1 MIKEQPQFTKERRII
16 MENMFEKGC
25 LVQLSIS
32 KWGGVKKINDNQLAE
47 MIDTHEWLTA
57 TKKLVDPESLKPIC
71 KVGNAA
77 KTYLTSISL
86 PFPIQGMVF
95 IPKEMI
101 SRVDTRLEEFKAEFN
116 QTITTFL
123 RDYDRLRETA
133 MVYLQDLFNEVDY
146 PVHVEKKFSFAWRFI
161 ILDVPNGKSG
171 ILSPEIYEREK
182 EKFIQ
187 TMEEARTMA
196 IESLREEF
204 GSMVE
209 RITERFTQ
217 SDGKPKVFKNTTVES
232 FYEFFE
238 TFKERNIFRDEQ
250 LNELVERAQEV
261 LGGVSAESI
270 RTNEHLKENI
280 RTGMAEIENAM
291 AMALARP
298 RRKIVMD

>member
-1 MIKEQPQFTKERRII
+1 MKERRIV

-47 MIDTHEWLTA
+47 MIDSHEWVTA

-77 KTYLTSISL
+77 RTYLTTASL

-101 SRVDTRLEEFKAEFN
+101 SRVDQRLEEFKTEFN
-116 QTITTFL
+116 QTIATFL
-123 RDYDRLRETA
+123 RDYDKLRETA
-133 MVYLQDLFNEVDY
+133 MVYLADLFNEVDY

-217 SDGKPKVFKNTTVES
+217 SGNGKPKVFKNATVES

-250 LNELVERAQEV
+250 LDELVERAQAV
-261 LGGVSAESI
+261 LSGVSAESI
-270 RTNEHLKENI
+270 RTNADLKENI
-280 RTGMAEIENAM
+280 RAGMAEVEGVM
-291 AMALARP
+291 AVALARP

>member
-1 MIKEQPQFTKERRII
+1 

-47 MIDTHEWLTA
+47 MIDSHEWVTA

-71 KVGNAA
+71 KMGNAA
-77 KTYLTSISL
+77 RSYLTTVSL

-101 SRVDTRLEEFKAEFN
+101 SRVDEKLEEFKAEFN
-116 QTITTFL
+116 DTVTAFL

-133 MVYLQDLFNEVDY
+133 MVYLGDLFNEVDY
-146 PVHVEKKFSFAWRFI
+146 PLHVEKKFSFAWRFI

-171 ILSPEIYEREK
+171 ILSPEVYEREK

-204 GSMVE
+204 ASMVE
-209 RITERFTQ
+209 RITERFTESGMESQ
-217 SDGKPKVFKNTTVES
+217 KSLRTQPWRASTSFSRPSRRGTSSRMNSWLSLWTGPRQFLEESQPKVSGQAT
-232 FYEFFE
+232 
-238 TFKERNIFRDEQ
+238 I
-250 LNELVERAQEV
+250 
-261 LGGVSAESI
+261 
-270 RTNEHLKENI
+270 
-280 RTGMAEIENAM
+280 
-291 AMALARP
+291 
-298 RRKIVMD
+298 

>member
-1 MIKEQPQFTKERRII
+1 

-47 MIDTHEWLTA
+47 MIDSHEWVTA

-71 KVGNAA
+71 KMGNAA
-77 KTYLTSISL
+77 RTYLTTVSL

-101 SRVDTRLEEFKAEFN
+101 TKVDQKLEEFKTEFN
-116 QTITTFL
+116 DTVTAFL
-123 RDYDRLRETA
+123 RDYDRLRQTA
-133 MVYLQDLFNEVDY
+133 MVYLEDLFNEVDY
-146 PVHVEKKFSFAWRFI
+146 PLHVEKKFSFAWRFI

-171 ILSPEIYEREK
+171 ILSPEVYEREK

-204 GSMVE
+204 ASMVE

-217 SDGKPKVFKNTTVES
+217 NGDGKPKIFKNSTIES

-238 TFKERNIFRDEQ
+238 TFKERNIFKDEQ
-250 LNELVERAQEV
+250 LAELVERAQAV

-270 RTNEHLKENI
+270 RTSDHLKENI
-280 RTGMAEIENAM
+280 HAGMTEIESAM
-291 AMALARP
+291 AVALARP

>member
-1 MIKEQPQFTKERRII
+1 MKERRIL

-47 MIDTHEWLTA
+47 MTDVHEWLTA

-71 KVGNAA
+71 KVGNASRA
-77 KTYLTSISL
+77 YLTSVSL

-101 SRVDTRLEEFKAEFN
+101 TRVDQGLEEFKTEFN
-116 QTITTFL
+116 QTIATFL
-123 RDYDRLRETA
+123 RDYDKLRETA
-133 MVYLQDLFNEVDY
+133 MVYLGELFNEVDY

-209 RITERFTQ
+209 RITDRFTQ
-217 SDGKPKVFKNTTVES
+217 SGDGKPKVFKNATVES

-250 LNELVERAQEV
+250 LDELVNRAQAV

-270 RTNEHLKENI
+270 RTNAHLKENI
-280 RTGMAEIENAM
+280 RAGMAEVEGAM
-291 AMALARP
+291 AVALERP

>member
-1 MIKEQPQFTKERRII
+1 

-32 KWGGVKKINDNQLAE
+32 KWGGVKKIDDNQLAQ
-47 MIDTHEWLTA
+47 MTDVHEWLTA

-77 KTYLTSISL
+77 RTYLTSISL

-101 SRVDTRLEEFKAEFN
+101 TRVDQKLEEFKTGFN
-116 QTITTFL
+116 ETVSAFL
-123 RDYDRLRETA
+123 KDYDKLRETA
-133 MVYLQDLFNEVDY
+133 MVYLEELFNEVDY
-146 PVHVEKKFSFAWRFI
+146 PVQVEEKFSFGWRFI

-204 GSMVE
+204 ASMVE
-209 RITERFTQ
+209 RITERFSQ
-217 SDGKPKVFKNTTVES
+217 NGNGKPKVFKNATVES
-232 FYEFFE
+232 FYTYFE
-238 TFKERNIFRDEQ
+238 SFKERNIFRDEH
-250 LNELVERAQEV
+250 LAELVEKAQAV
-261 LGGVSAESI
+261 LGGTSA
-270 RTNEHLKENI
+270 ENI
-280 RTGMAEIENAM
+280 RTNDALKESIRQGMAEIESTM
-291 AMALARP
+291 ATALARP

>member
-1 MIKEQPQFTKERRII
+1 
-16 MENMFEKGC
+16 
-25 LVQLSIS
+25 VQLSIS

-71 KVGNAA
+71 KVGNSAR
-77 KTYLTSISL
+77 TYLTGISL

-101 SRVDTRLEEFKAEFN
+101 TRVDQRLEGFKGEFN
-116 QTITTFL
+116 QTVETFL
-123 RDYDRLRETA
+123 RDYDKLRETA
-133 MVYLQDLFNEVDY
+133 MVYLGDLFDEIDY
-146 PVHVEKKFSFAWRFI
+146 PVQVEKKFSFAWRFI

-171 ILSPEIYEREK
+171 ILSPEVYEREK

-187 TMEEARTMA
+187 TMEEARTLA

-204 GSMVE
+204 ASMVE

-217 SDGKPKVFKNTTVES
+217 NGDGKPKIFKNATVES

-238 TFKERNIFRDEQ
+238 TFKERNIFRDEE
-250 LNELVERAQEV
+250 LAKLVERAQAV

-270 RTNEHLKENI
+270 RTNESLKEYI
-280 RTGMAEIENAM
+280 RTGMAEIEGAM
-291 AMALARP
+291 STALSRP
-298 RRKIVMD
+298 RRKIMMN

>member
-1 MIKEQPQFTKERRII
+1 

-32 KWGGVKKINDNQLAE
+32 KWGGVKKISDNQLAE
-47 MIDTHEWLTA
+47 MVDSHEWLTA

-71 KVGNAA
+71 KVGNTAR
-77 KTYLTSISL
+77 TYLTSISL

-101 SRVDTRLEEFKAEFN
+101 TRVDQRLEEFKAEFN
-116 QTITTFL
+116 QTVDTFL
-123 RDYDRLRETA
+123 RDYDKLRETA
-133 MVYLQDLFNEVDY
+133 MVYLGNLFNEVDY
-146 PVHVEKKFSFAWRFI
+146 PLHVEKKFCFGWRFI

-182 EKFIQ
+182 EKFVQ
-187 TMEEARTMA
+187 TMEEARNMA

-204 GSMVE
+204 ASMVE

-217 SDGKPKVFKNTTVES
+217 NGDGKSKVFKNATVES
-232 FYEFFE
+232 FYDYFE
-238 TFKERNIFRDEQ
+238 TFKERNIFRDEELAQ
-250 LNELVERAQEV
+250 LVERAQAV

-270 RTNEHLKENI
+270 RTNDHLKENI
-280 RTGMAEIENAM
+280 RNGMAEVENAM
-291 AMALARP
+291 AVALARP

>member
-1 MIKEQPQFTKERRII
+1 
-16 MENMFEKGC
+16 MENMFEQGC

-47 MIDTHEWLTA
+47 MIETHEWLTA

-71 KVGNAA
+71 KAGNTARS
-77 KTYLTSISL
+77 YLTSVSL
-86 PFPIQGMVF
+86 PFPIQGMLF

-101 SRVDTRLEEFKAEFN
+101 TRVDQRLEEFKTEFN
-116 QTITTFL
+116 QTLTTFL

-133 MVYLQDLFNEVDY
+133 MVYLGDLFNEVDY

-217 SDGKPKVFKNTTVES
+217 NGDSKAKVFKNATVES

-238 TFKERNIFRDEQ
+238 TFKERNIFRDEELAQ
-250 LNELVERAQEV
+250 LVKRAQAV
-261 LGGVSAESI
+261 LGGVSAESV
-270 RTNEHLKENI
+270 RTNGALKDSI
-280 RTGMAEIENAM
+280 REGMAEIESTM
-291 AMALARP
+291 ATVLARP

>member
-1 MIKEQPQFTKERRII
+1 

-25 LVQLSIS
+25 LIQLSIS
-32 KWGGVKKINDNQLAE
+32 KWGGVKKITDNQLAE
-47 MIDTHEWLTA
+47 MTDTHEWLTA

-71 KVGNAA
+71 KAGNAA
-77 KTYLTSISL
+77 RTYLTSVSL

-101 SRVDTRLEEFKAEFN
+101 SRVDQRLEEFKVEFN
-116 QTITTFL
+116 QTISTFI
-123 RDYDRLRETA
+123 RDYDKLRETA
-133 MVYLQDLFNEVDY
+133 MVYLGDLFNEIDY
-146 PVHVEKKFSFAWRFI
+146 PVHVEKKFFFAWRFI

-187 TMEEARTMA
+187 TMEEARGMA

-204 GSMVE
+204 ASMVE

-217 SDGKPKVFKNTTVES
+217 NGDGKPKIFKNATVES
-232 FYEFFE
+232 FYEYFE

-250 LNELVERAQEV
+250 LDELVARAQAV

-270 RTNEHLKENI
+270 RTNADLKENI
-280 RTGMAEIENAM
+280 RAGMAEVEGVM
-291 AMALARP
+291 AVALARP

>member
-1 MIKEQPQFTKERRII
+1 
-16 MENMFEKGC
+16 MENIFEKGC

-47 MIDTHEWLTA
+47 MIETHEWLTA

-77 KTYLTSISL
+77 RTYLTSISL

-101 SRVDTRLEEFKAEFN
+101 TRVDQRLEEFKGEFS
-116 QTITTFL
+116 QTVDSFL
-123 RDYDRLRETA
+123 RDYDKLRETA
-133 MVYLQDLFNEVDY
+133 TVYLGDLFNEIDY
-146 PVHVEKKFSFAWRFI
+146 PVRVEKKFSFAWRFI

-171 ILSPEIYEREK
+171 ILSPEVYEREK

-187 TMEEARTMA
+187 TMEEARSMA

-204 GSMVE
+204 ASMVE

-217 SDGKPKVFKNTTVES
+217 NGDGKPKVFKNATVES

-250 LNELVERAQEV
+250 LAELVGRAQAV
-261 LGGVSAESI
+261 LGGVSPESI
-270 RTNEHLKENI
+270 RTSDHLKETI

-291 AMALARP
+291 SVALARP
-298 RRKIVMD
+298 RRKIVMN

>member
-1 MIKEQPQFTKERRII
+1 

-32 KWGGVKKINDNQLAE
+32 KWGGVKKIDNNKLAE
-47 MIDTHEWLTA
+47 MIEAHEWLTA

-77 KTYLTSISL
+77 RSYLTSVSL

-101 SRVDTRLEEFKAEFN
+101 TRVDNRLEEFKSEFN
-116 QTITTFL
+116 QAVNVII
-123 RDYDRLRETA
+123 RDYGGLRNTA
-133 MVYLQDLFNEVDY
+133 MAYLGDLFNEVDY
-146 PVHVEKKFSFAWRFI
+146 PFNVGKKFSFAWRFI
-161 ILDVPNGKSG
+161 ILDVPNSKSG
-171 ILSPEIYEREK
+171 ILSSEVYEREK
-182 EKFIQ
+182 DKFIQ

-204 GSMVE
+204 ASMVE
-209 RITERFTQ
+209 RITDRFAE
-217 SDGKPKVFKNTTVES
+217 SANGKPKVFKNGTVES

-238 TFKERNIFRDEQ
+238 TFKERNIFRDEELAQ
-250 LNELVERAQEV
+250 LVEHAQAV
-261 LGGVSAESI
+261 LGGASAENV
-270 RTNEHLKENI
+270 RTNGQLKESV
-280 RTGMAEIENAM
+280 RSGMAEIENAM
-291 AMALARP
+291 ATALARP

>member
-1 MIKEQPQFTKERRII
+1 

-25 LVQLSIS
+25 LIQLSIS
-32 KWGGVKKINDNQLAE
+32 KWGGVKKISDSQLAQ
-47 MIDTHEWLTA
+47 MTDVHEWLTA

-77 KTYLTSISL
+77 RTYLAGISL

-101 SRVDTRLEEFKAEFN
+101 TRVDGRLEEFKSEFH
-116 QTITTFL
+116 QTVTAFL
-123 RDYDRLRETA
+123 KDYDKLRETA
-133 MVYLQDLFNEVDY
+133 MVYLGDLFNEIDY
-146 PVHVEKKFSFAWRFI
+146 PLYVEKKFSFTWRFI

-187 TMEEARTMA
+187 TMEEARNMA

-204 GSMVE
+204 SSMVE

-217 SDGKPKVFKNTTVES
+217 NGDGKPKVFKNATVES

-238 TFKERNIFRDEQ
+238 TFKERNIFRDEALAQ
-250 LNELVERAQEV
+250 LVERAQAV
-261 LGGVSAESI
+261 LGGISA
-270 RTNEHLKENI
+270 ENI
-280 RTGMAEIENAM
+280 RTNDALKGSIREGMAGIENAM
-291 AMALARP
+291 ATSLARP
-298 RRKIVMD
+298 RRKIVMG

>member
-1 MIKEQPQFTKERRII
+1 

-47 MIDTHEWLTA
+47 MTDVHEWLTA

-71 KVGNAA
+71 KVGNASRA
-77 KTYLTSISL
+77 YLTSVSL

-101 SRVDTRLEEFKAEFN
+101 TRVDQGLEEFKTEFN
-116 QTITTFL
+116 QTIATFL
-123 RDYDRLRETA
+123 RDYDKLRETA
-133 MVYLQDLFNEVDY
+133 MVYLGELFNEVDY

-217 SDGKPKVFKNTTVES
+217 SGNGKPKVFKNATVES

-238 TFKERNIFRDEQ
+238 TFKERNIFRDQQ
-250 LNELVERAQEV
+250 LDELVERAQAV

-270 RTNEHLKENI
+270 RTNADLKENI
-280 RTGMAEIENAM
+280 RAGMAEVEGVM
-291 AMALARP
+291 AVALARP